1 MSAILLVDDNPAVR
15 ALVGDVLRDAGHRVS
30 DVASGSEALALLE
43 RRSFDLLICDYLLPE
58 MKGDELARVARK
70 RWSTLRIAFLTAYA
84 DFLSVTGKSGED
96 ALIPKPISSDDL
108 CRAVDKV
115 LRTAPR
121 LAHAA

>member
-15 ALVGDVLRDAGHRVS
+15 NVVGGVLREAGHHVA

-43 RRSFDLLICDYLLPE
+43 RHSFDLLICDYLLPE
-58 MKGDELARVARK
+58 MKGDVLAQLVRK

-84 DFLSVTGKSGED
+84 DFMSLTGKNAGD
-96 ALIPKPISSDDL
+96 AVIPKPISIDDL
-108 CRAVDKV
+108 CRAVEHV

>member
-15 ALVGDVLRDAGHRVS
+15 TLVGEVLREAGHEVS
-30 DVASGSEALALLE
+30 DVASGPEALALLE

-58 MKGDELARVARK
+58 MKGDVLARLVRK

-84 DFLSVTGKSGED
+84 DFLSVTGKNGGD
-96 ALIPKPISSDDL
+96 ALIPKPISIDDL
-108 CRAVDKV
+108 CRAVEHV
-115 LRTAPR
+115 LRTAPG

>member
-15 ALVGDVLRDAGHRVS
+15 NLVGEVLREAGHHVC

-43 RRSFDLLICDYLLPE
+43 NRSFDLLICDYLLPE
-58 MKGDELARVARK
+58 MKGDALARLVRK

-84 DFLSVTGKSGED
+84 DFLAVTGKNGGD
-96 ALIPKPISSDDL
+96 ALIPKPISIDDL
-108 CRAVDKV
+108 CRAVEHV
-115 LRTAPR
+115 LRTAPG

>member
-1 MSAILLVDDNPAVR
+1 MSAILLVDDNPTVR
-15 ALVGDVLRDAGHRVS
+15 SVVGEVLREAGHHVS
-30 DVASGSEALALLE
+30 DVASGFEALALLE
-43 RRSFDLLICDYLLPE
+43 HRSFDLLICDYLLPE
-58 MKGDELARVARK
+58 MKGDALARQVRK

-96 ALIPKPISSDDL
+96 AVIPKPISIDDL
-108 CRAVDKV
+108 CRAVENV